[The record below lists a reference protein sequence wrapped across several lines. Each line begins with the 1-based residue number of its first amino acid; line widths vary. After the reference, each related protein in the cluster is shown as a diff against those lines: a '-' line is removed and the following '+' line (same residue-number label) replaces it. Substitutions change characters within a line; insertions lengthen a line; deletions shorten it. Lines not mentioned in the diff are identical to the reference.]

1 MKTKEI
7 KANNDKKG
15 ISLIVLVITI
25 IVIIILA
32 VAVIL
37 SIANNNPIE
46 NAKEA
51 RFRNDMKV
59 IEEELNLYIAKKYA
73 DSLGASTVV
82 VDLDGENMVKALP
95 STKDY
100 KDKVKIVGGNLELTN
115 SASEEE
121 KTWAKKIGIEVEE
134 TVTLKLGDEV
144 TYQEEPFYVI
154 GGDTVGTEISN
165 STHDILLLAK
175 YNLKKENSSITLK
188 QDTSGAINGCVFS
201 SAGYWSSVEGIAYPD
216 ADGKYPDLND
226 VKKYPIPDTD
236 TISVIKKAQ
245 KYGND
250 LFGVLGRLMTK
261 EEAIVLKKKYEG
273 ILFGDGGE
281 NNYNYW
287 LSSAESNVFIANVC
301 GWDGSL
307 DYDGFDEDTTF
318 SLDDWYG
325 VRPVIVVPASSIN

>member
-1 MKTKEI
+1 MKNKGTS
-7 KANNDKKG
+7 DKKG

-73 DSLGASTVV
+73 DDLGTNTVV

-100 KDKVKIVGGNLELTN
+100 KDKVKIVGGNLELTG

-165 STHDILLLAK
+165 STQDILLLAK
-175 YNLKKENSSITLK
+175 YNLTSDGSSQDQNGNSNPC
-188 QDTSGAINGCVFS
+188 AFS
-201 SAGYWSSVEGIAYPD
+201 STAYWSSVEGIAYPD
-216 ADGKYPDLND
+216 TNGKYPDLNNEA
-226 VKKYPIPDTD
+226 KYGTGS
-236 TISVIKKAQ
+236 SVISKA
-245 KYGND
+245 KAYGAS
-250 LFGVLGRLMTK
+250 LKATGRLMTY
-261 EEAIVLKKKYEG
+261 EEAQALETDDYSNILYGKYKEG
-273 ILFGDGGE
+273 SCL
-281 NNYNYW
+281 NYW
-287 LSSAESNVFIANVC
+287 LGSANSEGSVWDVVGEYSSLSNYDLS
-301 GWDGSL
+301 GGSSF
-307 DYDGFDEDTTF
+307 GA
-318 SLDDWYG
+318 
-325 VRPVIVVPASSIN
+325 RPVIKVSKSLIK